1 MDSKL
6 VASCGGTL
14 EAAEKLINRYF
25 SSNFW
30 HVYNKDGEFGAYN
43 TVKGRALS
51 DFSMGLELQ
60 KGRFRLVKYGD
71 Y

>member
-6 VASCGGTL
+6 VASCGGTI
-14 EAAEKLINRYF
+14 EAAEKLINAFFY
-25 SSNFW
+25 SNFW
-30 HVYNKDGEFGAYN
+30 HVRETPEGWEAFN
-43 TVKGRALS
+43 TVKGRTLS
-51 DFSMGLELQ
+51 DFSMGLELK